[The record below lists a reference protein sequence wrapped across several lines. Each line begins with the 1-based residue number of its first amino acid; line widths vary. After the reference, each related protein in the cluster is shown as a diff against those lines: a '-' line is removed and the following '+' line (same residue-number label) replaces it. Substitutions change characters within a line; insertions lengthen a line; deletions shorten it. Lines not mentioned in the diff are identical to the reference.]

1 MLLSEHLILEALN
14 EEKYLIFNEPALVD
28 EAKSIFAY
36 GNVRCHALYYER
48 TKSKGQ
54 SEFESHAFATDT
66 LFKAERETL
75 KVKVAQYN
83 REMKHAALYDE
94 RDAKR
99 IKRDALV
106 FIDEGIIPKVHDRE
120 DLVQRFYPYCLQTND
135 RLVGVYVTEN
145 LKDKIVVVLNR
156 RPKYV
161 YTVFRANDGWFNT
174 RIVQHYSFEL
184 LNLLKYG
191 TLDVQPIDTYAA
203 IKNYTSSLMTTA
215 VREKMLDRFRE
226 SLGITPQQKGSVFAK
241 FNVELFNRNRQHV

>member
-1 MLLSEHLILEALN
+1 MLLSEHLLLEALN
-14 EEKYLIFNEPALVD
+14 EEKYLIFDEPALID

-54 SEFESHAFATDT
+54 SEFESHAFATEN
-66 LFKAERETL
+66 LFKAEREKL
-75 KVKVAQYN
+75 KAKVAQYKS
-83 REMKHAALYDE
+83 EIKHAALYDE

-106 FIDEGIIPKVHDRE
+106 YIDEGIIPKAHDRE

-135 RLVGVYVTEN
+135 RFIGVYVTEDP
-145 LKDKIVVVLNR
+145 KDKIVVVLNR
-156 RPKYV
+156 RPKYI
-161 YTVFRANDGWFNT
+161 YTVFRANEGWFNS

-203 IKNYTSSLMTTA
+203 IKNYTSNSMTTA
-215 VREKMLDRFRE
+215 VRNKMLDRF
-226 SLGITPQQKGSVFAK
+226 SKSIGIMPQQKGSVFAK
-241 FNVELFNRNRQHV
+241 FDVELFDRRRQV

>member
-1 MLLSEHLILEALN
+1 MLLSEHLLLEALN

-36 GNVRCHALYYER
+36 GDVRCHALFYER
-48 TKSKGQ
+48 TQSKGQ
-54 SEFESHAFATDT
+54 SEFESHKFATEK
-66 LFKAERETL
+66 LFKAEREKL

-83 REMKHAALYDE
+83 KAMKHAALYDE

-99 IKRDALV
+99 IKRDALIFV
-106 FIDEGIIPKVHDRE
+106 DEGIIPKAHDRE

-135 RLVGVYVTEN
+135 RLVGVYVTEDP
-145 LKDKIVVVLNR
+145 KDKIVVVLNR

-161 YTVFRANDGWFNT
+161 YTVFRANEGWFNS

-203 IKNYTSSLMTTA
+203 IKNYTSNSMTTA
-215 VREKMLDRFRE
+215 VRDKMLDRFSK
-226 SLGITPQQKGSVFAK
+226 SLGITSQQKGSVFAK
-241 FNVELFNRNRQHV
+241 FDVELFDRNRQV

>member
-1 MLLSEHLILEALN
+1 MLLSEHMLLEAIN

-174 RIVQHYSFEL
+174 RIAQHYSFEL

-241 FNVELFNRNRQHV
+241 FNVELFNRNRQV

>member
-1 MLLSEHLILEALN
+1 MLLSEHLLLEALN

-36 GNVRCHALYYER
+36 GDVRCHALFYER
-48 TKSKGQ
+48 TQSKGQ
-54 SEFESHAFATDT
+54 SEFESHEFATKK
-66 LFKAERETL
+66 LFKVEREKL
-75 KVKVAQYN
+75 RAKVAQYN
-83 REMKHAALYDE
+83 KAIERAALYDE

-99 IKRDALV
+99 IKREALIFV
-106 FIDEGIIPKVHDRE
+106 DEGIIPKARNRE

-135 RLVGVYVTEN
+135 RLVGVYVTEDP
-145 LKDKIVVVLNR
+145 KDKIVVVLNR

-161 YTVFRANDGWFNT
+161 YTVFRANEGWFNS

-203 IKNYTSSLMTTA
+203 IKNYTSNSMTTA
-215 VREKMLDRFRE
+215 VRDKMLDRFSK
-226 SLGITPQQKGSVFAK
+226 SLGIASQQKGSVFAK
-241 FNVELFNRNRQHV
+241 FDVELFDRNRQV